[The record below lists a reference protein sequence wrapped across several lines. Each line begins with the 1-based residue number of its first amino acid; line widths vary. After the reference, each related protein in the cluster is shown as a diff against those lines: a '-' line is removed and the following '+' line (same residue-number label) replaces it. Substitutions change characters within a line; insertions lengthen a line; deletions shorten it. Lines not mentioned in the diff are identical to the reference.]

1 MKKFFYSIIILFS
14 LFSCDI
20 KEKGIEAQEKINIE
34 NKFGNQVITNY
45 DIPLK
50 ATDIAGND
58 ITSQTEFF
66 VDGNA
71 INGNILNF
79 PSPGTHIITAQINI
93 DGETKASDPLN
104 LNVIDPQSSTKI
116 LVEDFT
122 GTWCVNCP
130 RITYK
135 LEQAVSQN
143 DHIVPTA
150 IHGSFN
156 TTSAYDPFGYNN
168 INYFTNNYN
177 ISSFPTALVNKDF
190 VWDENYSSLQ
200 TVLDKNK
207 PLGLAINSTVS
218 GNTLNVEVKV
228 RFDMDFSS
236 EDLRLVIYF
245 NENGL
250 IHDQANGTSFYGG
263 QNPIPDFEHNHTLRA
278 ALVGE
283 NGIIIDQNKGTNQIF
298 TYTYS
303 GNIPSNI
310 EDINNCEIVAFVT
323 ANGNPIHTINVQK
336 AAINSQQD
344 FD

>member
-1 MKKFFYSIIILFS
+1 MKNIFYYIIILFF

-20 KEKGIEAQEKINIE
+20 KEKGIEAQEKIKIE
-34 NKFGNQVITNY
+34 NKFGNQVITHY

-93 DGETKASDPLN
+93 DGETKASDPIN

-130 RITYK
+130 RVTYK
-135 LEQAVSQN
+135 LEQAVSQS

-150 IHGSFN
+150 IHFGPN
-156 TTSAYDPFGYNN
+156 LDPYSYAGF
-168 INYFTNNYN
+168 NYFQNNYQ
-177 ISSFPTALVNKDF
+177 ISAFPTALVNRNL
-190 VWDENYSSLQ
+190 VWDEDYASLQ
-200 TVLDKNK
+200 TQLDRNQ
-207 PLGLAINSTVS
+207 PIGLAIQSSINGTA
-218 GNTLNVEVKV
+218 LNVEVKV

-236 EDLRLVIYF
+236 EDLRLVIYL

-250 IHDQANGTSFYGG
+250 IYDQDNGTNYYGG

-283 NGIIIDQNKGTNQIF
+283 NGITIDQNKGTNQIF
-298 TYTYS
+298 TYS
-303 GNIPSNI
+303 FNGNIPSNI
-310 EDINNCEIVAFVT
+310 ENINNCEIVAFVT
-323 ANGNPIHTINVQK
+323 DNGNPIKVINVQK
-336 AAINSQQD
+336 AAINTQQD